1 MSTESDILGLLKSSQ
16 AFDNPLATLLI
27 NTSNNISI
35 NVSALQANITIIC
48 NSIWPLGVP
57 YPPEFTSTDAS
68 NINTVITTTNAT
80 IGAMITH
87 TNTLSGSIINGNK
100 NIIALLDLTQTAN
113 DASTTWDKSKHI
125 NTHPLYES
133 ASVFFLKDEM
143 TLLINT
149 NIADLYT
156 NLSFFNVNPT
166 ATISYLTTNVP
177 IFSEQQT
184 LIRNKI
190 IDIYVCINNINTYLS
205 GILSH
210 DNTGWDNIQK
220 RVYNKLF
227 SIKLSAYGNAN
238 DEIKE
243 YFKHVAS
250 PKLKNILKMS

>member
-1 MSTESDILGLLKSSQ
+1 MSTESDILGLLKSNQ
-16 AFDNPLATLLI
+16 AFDNPLSTFLI

-35 NVSALQANITIIC
+35 NVSTLQANITTIC
-48 NSIWPLGVP
+48 DSIWPLGVP
-57 YPPEFTSTDAS
+57 YPPEFTSTDAT
-68 NINTVITTTNAT
+68 NINAIITTTNAT
-80 IGAMITH
+80 ISAMVTH

-143 TLLINT
+143 TLLIND
-149 NIADLYT
+149 NIATLNT
-156 NLSFFNVNPT
+156 HLSFFNNT
-166 ATISYLTTNVP
+166 STTISYLTTNVP

-190 IDIYVCINNINTYLS
+190 ISIYVSINNINTYLS

-250 PKLKNILKMS
+250 PKLKNILKIS